1 MDYISMI
8 KEIKKIVAK
17 FLKQHGGYPNGFGT
31 YVNGTVRFNSISA
44 FDWKT
49 PTIGDMTLKEHQSQ
63 GFKLANEI
71 AQYLKKIGFKSRV
84 HIKSNP
90 AEYGCYD
97 TSVSIEISEDIDRS
111 DFE

>member
-8 KEIKKIVAK
+8 KEIRKIVAK

-49 PTIGDMTLKEHQSQ
+49 PSIGDMTLKEHQSE
-63 GFKLANEI
+63 GFKLATEI
-71 AQYLKKIGFKSRV
+71 AQYLKKIELLSLSLI
-84 HIKSNP
+84 IKQKYALNV
-90 AEYGCYD
+90 
-97 TSVSIEISEDIDRS
+97 SVNSL
-111 DFE
+111 